1 MDVAQRRVA
10 RRSWIAGHDI
20 APGQE
25 VGPLVDRSRSH
36 AARRPGIAPRDR
48 KSTEPG
54 PEGPANDSGRQ
65 CPWCGSTN
73 TIFFRRGLTG
83 PTDERDQY
91 FTCEDCGRLTYEI
104 VSRTSRDMRVGQFRA
119 GGSFRDNARQTK
131 YTITRVLRAGLN
143 EVLLYLK
150 PVIPE
155 FDERR

>member
-1 MDVAQRRVA
+1 
-10 RRSWIAGHDI
+10 
-20 APGQE
+20 
-25 VGPLVDRSRSH
+25 VDRSRTH
-36 AARRPGIAPRDR
+36 AARRPGIAPRQR
-48 KSTEPG
+48 ESAEPPADQG
-54 PEGPANDSGRQ
+54 PGEKPRQ

-73 TIFFRRGLTG
+73 TIFFKRGLTG

-131 YTITRVLRAGLN
+131 YTITRVLKAGLN

-150 PVIPE
+150 PVIPGA
-155 FDERR
+155 DERS

>member
-1 MDVAQRRVA
+1 M
-10 RRSWIAGHDI
+10 
-20 APGQE
+20 
-25 VGPLVDRSRSH
+25 VDRSRSH
-36 AARRPGIAPRDR
+36 AARRPGIAPREQ
-48 KSTEPG
+48 KAAEPDTAR
-54 PEGPANDSGRQ
+54 PVDENRRR

-73 TIFFRRGLTG
+73 TVFFRRGLTG

-131 YTITRVLRAGLN
+131 YTITRVLKAGLN

-150 PVIPE
+150 PVVPDL
-155 FDERR
+155 DERS